1 MTTAAKELEELKV
14 RDGQLK
20 ERQRELTEKY
30 HVAHGGSPD
39 AAKKRD
45 SIIRDL
51 RTLAEEQ
58 SKLSGQ
64 ICAAKESAK
73 RQRVADLLAST
84 QYHNDVKAA
93 AEALASFLG
102 PWLPLVTT
110 CRAVPTA
117 PPLPDFIGSA
127 AVGGASWLKTMIRLG
142 VIETSDVP
150 PGLRSLVEVKQ

>member
-1 MTTAAKELEELKV
+1 MTTAMKELEGLKS
-14 RDGQLK
+14 QEQALK

-58 SKLSGQ
+58 GKLSGQ

-93 AEALASFLG
+93 VEALGFFLG
-102 PWLPLVTT
+102 PWLPLVAT

-117 PPLPDFIGSA
+117 PPLPDFIGLA
-127 AVGGASWLKTMIRLG
+127 AVGGAAWLKTMLRLG
-142 VIETSDVP
+142 GLSASDVP
-150 PGLRSLVEVKQ
+150 EVLRSLVEVKQ